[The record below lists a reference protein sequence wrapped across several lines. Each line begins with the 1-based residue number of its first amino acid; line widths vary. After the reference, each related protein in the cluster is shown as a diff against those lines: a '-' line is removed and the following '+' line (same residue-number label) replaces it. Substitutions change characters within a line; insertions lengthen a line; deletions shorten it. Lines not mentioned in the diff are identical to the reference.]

1 MVIGDARTQTFATS
15 QTPPDAPRPKLI
27 GMLMGPIVWGD
38 TTWAALTWDMV
49 SNQPP
54 RFRREM
60 FLHESFHIVQMRLG
74 LLVSTLSAEPLDV
87 VEGRYWVRLSRG
99 ALRHALR
106 GVGRGRAAA
115 LRKGAGCPQDP
126 AARRP
131 RQIR

>member
-1 MVIGDARTQTFATS
+1 MVIDEAGTQRFATS

-74 LLVSTLSAEPLDV
+74 LLVSTVSAEHLDV
-87 VEGRYWVRLSRG
+87 VEGRDWMRLELRALARPPPEMGEAPSL
-99 ALRHALR
+99 ALRHAL
-106 GVGRGRAAA
+106 A
-115 LRKGAGCPQDP
+115 L
-126 AARRP
+126 
-131 RQIR
+131 